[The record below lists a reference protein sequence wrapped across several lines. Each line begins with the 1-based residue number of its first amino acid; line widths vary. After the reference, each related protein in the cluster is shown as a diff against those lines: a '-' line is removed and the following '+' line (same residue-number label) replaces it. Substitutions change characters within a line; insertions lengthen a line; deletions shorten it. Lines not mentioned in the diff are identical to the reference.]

1 MHRRSFLLATLAT
14 LLAPVALRAE
24 EKKEKKNDR
33 LPVPVKG
40 DRYVRLPT
48 MALELYDKAGQYHMS
63 SIDLILQVPEEAKF
77 SEKHLSDKM
86 RMAFNVIPYEEYAR
100 ANPAPMVKSLALE
113 IARKE
118 PGTEM
123 TRDVLIS
130 KMLFR

>member
-1 MHRRSFLLATLAT
+1 MHRRTFILTAL
-14 LLAPVALRAE
+14 VALSPLAARAE
-24 EKKEKKNDR
+24 EKKEKKTDR
-33 LPVPVKG
+33 LPIPAKG

-63 SIDLILQVPEEAKF
+63 SIDLILQVPDEAKF

-86 RMAFNVIPYEEYAR
+86 RMAFNVIPYEEYAQ

-118 PGTEM
+118 PGSET

>member
-1 MHRRSFLLATLAT
+1 MRRRSFVLAALAS
-14 LLAPVALRAE
+14 LAPLAARAE

-33 LPVPVKG
+33 LPVPGKG
-40 DRYVRLPT
+40 ERYVRLPT
-48 MALELYDKAGQYHMS
+48 IALELYDKAGQYHMS
-63 SIDLILQVPEEAKF
+63 SIDLILLVPEEAKF

-86 RMAFNVIPYEEYAR
+86 RMSFNVIPYDEYAQ

-118 PGTEM
+118 PGSEN

>member
-1 MHRRSFLLATLAT
+1 MRRRTFVLTALAA
-14 LLAPVALRAE
+14 LAPLAALAE

-33 LPVPVKG
+33 LPIPAKG
-40 DRYVRLPT
+40 DKYVRLPT

-63 SIDLILQVPEEAKF
+63 SIDLILQVSEEAKF

-86 RMAFNVIPYEEYAR
+86 RMAFNVIPFEEYAQG
-100 ANPAPMVKSLALE
+100 NPAPMVKSLALE

-118 PGTEM
+118 PGSEL